1 MAETPEGGIYL
12 GYRYHLQKTGE
23 PRPSNSGMPP
33 KPAVTPYKEPEEPSI
48 EARPV
53 TFNNHTPST
62 TREPM
67 EVPTRTVRE
76 RRPPSYLKDYICKF
90 VSIDVNRDSVWFL
103 WSR

>member
-1 MAETPEGGIYL
+1 MVETPEGGIYL

-33 KPAVTPYKEPEEPSI
+33 KPAVTPYYKEPEEPSI

-90 VSIDVNRDSVWFL
+90 VSIDVNRDSV
-103 WSR
+103 